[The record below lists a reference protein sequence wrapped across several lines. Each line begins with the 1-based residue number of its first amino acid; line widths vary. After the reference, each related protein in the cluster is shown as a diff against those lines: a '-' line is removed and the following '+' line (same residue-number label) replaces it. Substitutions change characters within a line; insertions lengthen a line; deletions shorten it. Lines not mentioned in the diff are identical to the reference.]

1 MKITGASVHD
11 SKAFEEI
18 IDSVTP
24 VKDIRGRAR
33 KRPDKLHADKGTQ
46 AAATQAAKS
55 YSETAE
61 RAWSELDARAATR
74 LPS

>member
-1 MKITGASVHD
+1 MSTDSRRKPAAKMPPPKVSLASAPFSDVVTRT
-11 SKAFEEI
+11 KAE
-18 IDSVTP
+18 
-24 VKDIRGRAR
+24 
-33 KRPDKLHADKGTQ
+33 
-46 AAATQAAKS
+46 TQAAKT

>member
-1 MKITGASVHD
+1 MPPPKVSLASAPFSADV
-11 SKAFEEI
+11 
-18 IDSVTP
+18 V
-24 VKDIRGRAR
+24 AR
-33 KRPDKLHADKGTQ
+33 TK
-46 AAATQAAKS
+46 AATQAAKT